1 MGTTTKDEDRTVDA
15 AEDERTDEKWTE
27 GVGMTSEERA
37 VGATEDERTLEK
49 RTVDEGRV
57 VDAATKDEERAV
69 DRAEGEEKCVT
80 AEEEMEECEHHNIF
94 NRYCVSSYGIRNT
107 YNAFA

>member
-1 MGTTTKDEDRTVDA
+1 MSTRRGRSECSKDAEVERTLEIRAEAVGTTTKDEDRTVDA

-37 VGATEDERTLEK
+37 VDATEDERTLEK

-69 DRAEGEEKCVT
+69 DRAEGEE
-80 AEEEMEECEHHNIF
+80 
-94 NRYCVSSYGIRNT
+94 
-107 YNAFA
+107 

>member
-1 MGTTTKDEDRTVDA
+1 MI
-15 AEDERTDEKWTE
+15 
-27 GVGMTSEERA
+27 SEERA
-37 VGATEDERTLEK
+37 VDAMEDERTREK
-49 RTVDEGRV
+49 RTADEGRV

-80 AEEEMEECEHHNIF
+80 AEEGMEECEHHSIF